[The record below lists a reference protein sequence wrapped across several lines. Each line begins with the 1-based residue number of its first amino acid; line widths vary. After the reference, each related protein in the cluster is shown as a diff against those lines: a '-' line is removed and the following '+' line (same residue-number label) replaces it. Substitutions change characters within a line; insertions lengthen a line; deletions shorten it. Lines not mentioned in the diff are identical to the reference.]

1 MARIT
6 RAAALSTDTDRWHVN
21 KLIAT
26 IASATNPDGT
36 LYTLPIAI
44 SAPLAADILS
54 GRQAFT
60 ATTAATTLV
69 TIPAGRTWSGQIGAS
84 VTCSVAAGT
93 TVPGQASAQI
103 SVAGTG
109 STPIAGIYLGV
120 DTRVGAGL
128 ATSVNGAQ
136 SANFASAPIIIAA
149 PAGNSVT
156 VQVAST
162 NTGTAAL
169 VDTFALGRLL

>member
-6 RAAALSTDTDRWHVN
+6 RAAALDANSDVYHMT
-21 KLIAT
+21 KLLGT
-26 IASATNPDGT
+26 LASATNPDGS
-36 LYTLPIAI
+36 LYTLPIAV
-44 SAPLAADILS
+44 SAPVASEIIS

-109 STPIAGIYLGV
+109 SAPTAGIYLGV

-156 VQVAST
+156 VQVASI

-169 VDTFALGRLL
+169 VDAFALGKLL